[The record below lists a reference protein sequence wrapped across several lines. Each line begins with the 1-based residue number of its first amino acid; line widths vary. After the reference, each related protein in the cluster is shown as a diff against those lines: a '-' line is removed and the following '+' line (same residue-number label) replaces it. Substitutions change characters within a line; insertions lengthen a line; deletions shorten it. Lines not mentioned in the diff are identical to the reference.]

1 MGADLSKLRGGE
13 AVQRRSNEHS
23 KGEITSDESK
33 SMGVTEPAQDTATA
47 ALDTDVPD
55 PSAEKGDG
63 PFDHRDPQTFTD
75 QVVKDAETVQESSAT
90 NADDSLAYHR
100 EQVQRLREAQKSTDK
115 DDELLRNELKEA
127 GLLDQR
133 DAAESSDVSSDDDS
147 DSDNSDDSDEDVD
160 PNVTQTLD
168 VDESGAGDNE
178 LPATKN
184 EVLDTEIPMPSIS
197 QVGPEEMPLLQHI
210 GHIHSIVDSVVLVAQ
225 TPDPR
230 EIQGL
235 PVEPKP
241 FDVLDSES
249 LLCTSDGRV
258 IGLVRELI
266 NTGV

>member
-13 AVQRRSNEHS
+13 AVQRRSNEPS
-23 KGEITSDESK
+23 TT
-33 SMGVTEPAQDTATA
+33 GVATDA
-47 ALDTDVPD
+47 PD
-55 PSAEKGDG
+55 PSAVKSGG
-63 PFDHRDPQTFTD
+63 PSDHPDPETFTE
-75 QVVKDAETVQESSAT
+75 QVVNDVENVQEASAT
-90 NADDSLAYHR
+90 KADDSLAYHR
-100 EQVQRLREAQKSTDK
+100 EQVQRLRGEQTSTDK
-115 DDELLRNELKEA
+115 GDELLRSELKEA

-133 DAAESSDVSSDDDS
+133 DAAESSDASSDDDS
-147 DSDNSDDSDEDVD
+147 DSDDSDDSGEDVD

-168 VDESGAGDNE
+168 VDEGGAGDNE
-178 LPATKN
+178 PPATKN
-184 EVLDTEIPMPSIS
+184 EVLETEIPTPSIS

-258 IGLVRELI
+258 IGLVRELT